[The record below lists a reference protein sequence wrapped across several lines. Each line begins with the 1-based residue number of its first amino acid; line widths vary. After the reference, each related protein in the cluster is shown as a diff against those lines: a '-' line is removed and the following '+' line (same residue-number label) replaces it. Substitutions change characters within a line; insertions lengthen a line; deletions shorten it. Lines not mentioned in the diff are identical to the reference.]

1 MNDKINISQKIID
14 KYKHLG
20 LNQDNLKVLI
30 DQYNKYIA
38 SIVDKRDYNYKNI
51 HNCSKHRVKMV
62 DKGKRPPCHACKYV
76 KRSMNILMDYMFV
89 DKRDVSL
96 DRLVFLLQNAFY
108 NKLRLTRVNHMRL
121 LASNLASMGNIMFS
135 CADSPMFSFDTIAFV
150 SNMIKSDDN
159 IPVKPEERLSK
170 RETLIKRFISDTNF
184 DTISKLD
191 KALLYYLVAFRFYI
205 IAKLDKDACDCLLK
219 ILIII
224 NNALTVAKHNPEY
237 VDILDNTV
245 AKNNDVLLVND
256 KSYQKLKVLFKTL
269 FTRYAKLVNR
279 QGAYSELSEFTDI
292 RNILHLHDN
301 EDINLTRSH
310 LYSDLI
316 EAIWHVIDS
325 EIKMIEVIK
334 AQCIN
339 KIAISDDTKDT
350 KDVAELRIQI
360 ITDAYNH
367 FKYIGMPHNTFYSE
381 VIFYFARYN
390 VNNYILEDILKI
402 SRSDN
407 HQYNNSNSNEPTFGT
422 LFLQK
427 YMGFITSSENYCQ
440 YKNLFNINL
449 SNVKDKQDLIEFLI
463 EDSIIC
469 LSEIL
474 YKLTPFNHISSF
486 SNHFVAGIYNSLWEY
501 AKMYETLGLLY
512 DFREFQGTAI
522 FEELFRYWNKIKSSR
537 DENFQKEI
545 SRCSPYISEG
555 LNLRDKYGSLRNRM
569 FSRLKH
575 NIDDRTFKYTISN
588 YAAEMALRYYSL
600 VESGYYE
607 GSAYRNQVSR
617 NYLLNDDLDND
628 TWLFNTAIER
638 FRINT
643 NDIERRK
650 SSLAKANT
658 DSRFYRYESYVI
670 KTSQEIEQFDI
681 FDEIRFDDS
690 LFTNTE
696 L

>member
-1 MNDKINISQKIID
+1 MNNNYAKFGVTDDERRYIID
-14 KYKHLG
+14 EY
-20 LNQDNLKVLI
+20 I
-30 DQYNKYIA
+30 KYI
-38 SIVDKRDYNYKNI
+38 SNILELPNKIYYNNI
-51 HNCSKHRVKMV
+51 HTCYEHRRKML
-62 DKGKRPPCHACKYV
+62 KSGHRPPCHACKYV

-135 CADSPMFSFDTIAFV
+135 CTDNYVFCFDTIRYV
-150 SNMIKSDDN
+150 TIMIQSINHERYKKLNMI
-159 IPVKPEERLSK
+159 
-170 RETLIKRFISDTNF
+170 ISNTDFTK
-184 DTISKLD
+184 IGKLD
-191 KALLYYLVAFRFYI
+191 KALLYYLAAFRFYI

-224 NNALTVAKHNPEY
+224 NNALTVAKHNSEY
-237 VDILDNTV
+237 VGSSDQINDG
-245 AKNNDVLLVND
+245 KNKLLVNN
-256 KSYQKLKVLFKTL
+256 KSYKHIKELFDTL
-269 FTRYAKLVNR
+269 FTRYVKLVNR
-279 QGAYSELSEFTDI
+279 QGAYSEYSEVHSI
-292 RNILHLHDN
+292 RGILHMHN
-301 EDINLTRSH
+301 EEDINLTRSH

-325 EIKMIEVIK
+325 EIKMIEVVK
-334 AQCIN
+334 AQGIN

-381 VIFYFARYN
+381 VIFYYAKFN
-390 VNNYILEDILKI
+390 INNYILNDILKI
-402 SRSDN
+402 SEFRDN
-407 HQYNNSNSNEPTFGT
+407 IGEHKDNNKSNKTAEEPKFEIK
-422 LFLQK
+422 FLQRYYD
-427 YMGFITSSENYCQ
+427 YMSFEDDVLSYDS
-440 YKNLFNINL
+440 LFNIGRVT
-449 SNVKDKQDLIEFLI
+449 SKPGLIEFLI

-474 YKLTPFNHISSF
+474 YILTPFNHVSSF
-486 SNHFVAGIYNSLWEY
+486 SNHFIAEIYHSLWRY
-501 AKMYETLGLLY
+501 AKMYETLGTLY
-512 DFREFQGTAI
+512 DFKKYEGSNI
-522 FEELFRYWNKIKSSR
+522 YDKLFEYWGKTQSSKNA
-537 DENFQKEI
+537 DFHAEI
-545 SRCSPYISEG
+545 RKCCYYISEDVS
-555 LNLRDKYGSLRNRM
+555 LRDMYGSLRNRM
-569 FSRLKH
+569 FTRLKH
-575 NIDDRTFKYTISN
+575 NIDDRTVKYTISN

-600 VESGYYE
+600 IESSYYE
-607 GSAYRNQVSR
+607 GTSYRNQISR

-643 NDIERRK
+643 SDIEKRK
-650 SSLAKANT
+650 QTLAKTNAT
-658 DSRFYRYESYVI
+658 SRFYRYDSYVL
-670 KTSQEIEQFDI
+670 KQNQETEQFDI
-681 FDEIRFDDS
+681 FDEVRFDDS

>member
-1 MNDKINISQKIID
+1 
-14 KYKHLG
+14 
-20 LNQDNLKVLI
+20 
-30 DQYNKYIA
+30 
-38 SIVDKRDYNYKNI
+38 
-51 HNCSKHRVKMV
+51 
-62 DKGKRPPCHACKYV
+62 
-76 KRSMNILMDYMFV
+76 MDYMFV
-89 DKRDVSL
+89 NKRDAL
-96 DRLVFLLQNAFY
+96 KEDRLEFLLRNSFFD
-108 NKLRLTRVNHMRL
+108 KLRTTRVNHMRL
-121 LASNLASMGNIMFS
+121 LASNIASMGNIMFS
-135 CADSPMFSFDTIAFV
+135 CANAPMFSFDTIGYITTMLKSSNDNNRFEGTNKFV
-150 SNMIKSDDN
+150 NK
-159 IPVKPEERLSK
+159 
-170 RETLIKRFISDTNF
+170 TNF
-184 DTISKLD
+184 AKLGMVD
-191 KALLYYLVAFRFYI
+191 KSLLYYLAAFRFYI

-224 NNALTVAKHNPEY
+224 NNALTVAKSNPEY
-237 VDILDNTV
+237 IGKLDNTE
-245 AKNNDVLLVND
+245 AKNNDKLLADD
-256 KSYQKLKVLFKTL
+256 KSYKILQELFDTL

-292 RNILHLHDN
+292 RKILHLHDD
-301 EDINLTRSH
+301 EDINLTRTH

-316 EAIWHVIDS
+316 ESIWHVIDS

-334 AQCIN
+334 AQGIN

-402 SRSDN
+402 SKSDN
-407 HQYNNSNSNEPTFGT
+407 HQYNNRSSNEPTFGT

-512 DFREFQGTAI
+512 DFREYQGTAI

-658 DSRFYRYESYVI
+658 DSRFYRYESYVL
-670 KTSQEIEQFDI
+670 KQNQETEQFDI
-681 FDEIRFDDS
+681 FDEVRFDDS